1 MNTLHKFK
9 MLHKSGYNLEEG
21 AIDFIS
27 NSELI
32 TLFSAYIKLEEL
44 KRINVKKN
52 IKQIIVRWEI
62 EDLCKGVSDIEL
74 YYYCLDNGIA
84 LYRNTRLHMKAIWNN
99 QDSVLFGS
107 ANITGKGMGEKNN
120 YNYELNGVK
129 KSIDINDIIYFNQ
142 VISYSEYVSSD
153 LFNQLNEIVKN
164 TILPVIT
171 FLEMPT
177 VKKELD
183 YFLLSQLPMSKS
195 PDDLFEVANHS
206 EEFEYS
212 EQNCAAHD
220 IALYCINPFQDYSLF
235 KIELKEKF
243 NSHPFII
250 ALKKD
255 IISQPTQSLRYGG
268 VVEWI
273 KNNTTTVPTP
283 KSWELKQD
291 QIVNTLYTWIC
302 EFDKKFNWDTPNH
315 SQVIYYNGN

>member
-1 MNTLHKFK
+1 
-9 MLHKSGYNLEEG
+9 MLHKSGYNLEKG

-27 NSELI
+27 NSETI
-32 TLFSAYIKLEEL
+32 TLFFAYVKLEEL
-44 KRINVKKN
+44 KRINVKNN

-74 YYYCLDNGIA
+74 YHYCLDNGIA
-84 LYRNTRLHMKAIWNN
+84 LFRNTRLHMKAIWNN

-107 ANITGKGMGEKNN
+107 ANITGKGLGEKNN

-129 KSIDINDIIYFNQ
+129 ESIDINDIIYFNQ
-142 VISYSEYVSSD
+142 VISSSEYVSSD

-171 FLEMPT
+171 FPEIPT
-177 VKKELD
+177 VKKEVD

-195 PDDLFEVANHS
+195 PDDLYEIAIHS
-206 EEFEYS
+206 EDFEYS

-220 IALYCINPFQDYSLF
+220 IALFSIDPFQDYSLF
-235 KIELKEKF
+235 KIELKDKF

-250 ALKKD
+250 ALKEH

-283 KSWELKQD
+283 RSWELKQD
-291 QIVNTLYTWIC
+291 QIVNILYTWIC
-302 EFDKKFNWDTPNH
+302 EFDDSFTWDTPNH